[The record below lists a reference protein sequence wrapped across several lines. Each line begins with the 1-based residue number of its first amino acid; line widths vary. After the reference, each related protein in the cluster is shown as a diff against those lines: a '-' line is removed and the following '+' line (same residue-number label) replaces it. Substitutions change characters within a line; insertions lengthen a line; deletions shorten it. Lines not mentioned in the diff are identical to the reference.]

1 MSQEQ
6 VAGQAK
12 PQPSQSTEKA
22 TPAKKPGEYLIKHED
37 IPPAVSKLMRDKM
50 GEGSEVHPA
59 KENGTYKG
67 KVIFTNEHYVG
78 QAVGREGKM
87 AIVHRKADIELQG
100 NELKWRM
107 ENNRLNNAGVQVF
120 YNGDKGK
127 AYPFNLEKQ
136 QAAGDHEHAAAGAGK
151 GTRSPALTAEQ
162 VMEQATK
169 YAAENIKNV
178 KQREAFLKHLSAAT
192 EQAKA
197 PQEAAKTKTAK
208 AEPAKAK
215 AAADHGIE
223 R

>member
-12 PQPSQSTEKA
+12 AQPSQSAEKA

-67 KVIFTNEHYVG
+67 KVIFTNEHFVG

-87 AIVHRKADIELQG
+87 AIVHRKADVEMQG

-136 QAAGDHEHAAAGAGK
+136 QDAAQREHGSQAQAK
-151 GTRSPALTAEQ
+151 QPTLTAEK

-169 YAAENIKNV
+169 YAAENIKNA

-197 PQEAAKTKTAK
+197 PQEATKTAK

-215 AAADHGIE
+215 AADHGIE